1 MSKQIPGFNQ
11 ALRTFQFTAKTVP
24 AYRLFLKLNGIDPG
38 KIKTIKDFEEIPF
51 VDKKNYL
58 KKYPFRDLF
67 PYGKIP
73 PMVSAS
79 SGSSGQPFYW
89 PRGEDLHE
97 EGADIHA
104 RILFDIFG
112 LRQKRTLIITSFSM
126 GMWIAGT
133 YTLSSIL
140 AMAKKEN
147 TEVVVATPGIEV
159 EDTLF
164 LLQEFAKNFEAL
176 VIVGYPPFLM
186 DLVLLAKER
195 KINFRKWDTHF
206 LFAGEQF
213 SETWRE
219 YLYDAAGVRSDL
231 SRSVSIYGTA
241 DAAIIGH
248 ETPATIAFRK
258 NNLIKGSYHTSR
270 IDSIGQAPTLV
281 QYYPEYKYI
290 ETIKNEL
297 TFTSGRVGIPLVRY
311 NIHDQGTT
319 LSIEEFRSL
328 LKESGTIDRYALDQE
343 SLWKLP
349 AIALYGRKDITVMFY
364 ALIIYPQNIK
374 SALEEKNIERHITGK
389 FTAEVIIADNKKQK
403 FCLHVELARGEKE
416 NKKLEKKLQQ
426 QVIKTLRIVNAEYRK
441 LLDSLGKQAYPK
453 IILHQFGSES
463 FRIKKAKHRW
473 VKKVS

>member
-1 MSKQIPGFNQ
+1 MSKQIPGFDQ
-11 ALRTFQFTAKTVP
+11 AIKTFQFAAKTVP
-24 AYRLFLKLNGIDPG
+24 AYELFLKSNGIDPR
-38 KIKTIKDFEEIPF
+38 KIKTPKDFEEIPF

-67 PYGKIP
+67 PYRKIP

-97 EGADIHA
+97 EGADIHE

-112 LRQKRTLIITSFSM
+112 LAQKRTLIITSFSM

-147 TEVVVATPGIEV
+147 TEVVVATPGIEI

-186 DLVLLAKER
+186 DLVHTAKER
-195 KINFRKWDTHF
+195 NISFKKWDTHF
-206 LFAGEQF
+206 LCAGEQF
-213 SETWRE
+213 SESWRE
-219 YLYDAAGVRSDL
+219 YLYAAAGVHSDL

-241 DAAIIGH
+241 DAGIIGH

-258 NNLIKGSYHTSR
+258 NNLIKASRHSPR

-297 TFTSGRVGIPLVRY
+297 VFTSGRAGIPLIRY
-311 NIHDQGTT
+311 NIHDQGATF
-319 LSIEEFRSL
+319 SFEEFNML
-328 LKESGTIDRYALDQE
+328 LEESGTIDRYKLDE
-343 SLWKLP
+343 KSIVKLP
-349 AIALYGRKDITVMFY
+349 VVALYGRKDIAVMFY

-374 SALEEKNIERHITGK
+374 TALEEKNIEKQITGK
-389 FTAEVIIADNKKQK
+389 FIAEVIIGDNKKQK
-403 FCLHVELARGEKE
+403 FCLHIELARGEKE
-416 NKKLEKKLQQ
+416 SKKFEKKLQK
-426 QVIKTLRIVNAEYRK
+426 QVVKKLRVVNAEYRK
-441 LLDSLGKQAYPK
+441 LLDSLGKQAYPR